1 MKSGE
6 FQSSG
11 VIQSLFEDTYDNF
24 FQSQDGHMKASHGH
38 LRHPEKILMSDDFP
52 VATLNALAP
61 GKYGSSFKST
71 IFKLIIENCI
81 LGIHCEITLGC
92 TLQNLTDE
100 KSTLDQILAWCCQAT
115 SQPEPMLT

>member
-38 LRHPEKILMSDDFP
+38 LRHPEKTLMSDDFP

-61 GKYGSSFKST
+61 GKYGSNFKST
-71 IFKLIIENCI
+71 IFKLIIEHCI
-81 LGIHCEITLGC
+81 LGIHCEITL
-92 TLQNLTDE
+92 QALT
-100 KSTLDQILAWCCQAT
+100 TPGNIRLPIG
-115 SQPEPMLT
+115 QPAGKYQVAPI